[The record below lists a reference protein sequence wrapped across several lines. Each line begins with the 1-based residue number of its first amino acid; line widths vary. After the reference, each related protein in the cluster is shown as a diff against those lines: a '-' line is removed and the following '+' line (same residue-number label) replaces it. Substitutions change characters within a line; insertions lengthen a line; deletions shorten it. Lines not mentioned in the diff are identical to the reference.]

1 MLKNFFSHLNFERIS
16 LFLLFFSQVTKVKT
30 LDTYLVRKNQLF
42 ILNCKLSSHYLPRY
56 QFPLVQ
62 TKVLEVIQLAND
74 QRAVL
79 LEKTCCYGESGGQ
92 AGDRG
97 KISNL
102 DDIEIMEINDTQLD
116 AKNKNHVWHI
126 GTLNPHRKLEPG
138 SRVKVQFQ
146 VDRRIGLMQNHTG
159 THLLNCVLHQ
169 MFPFTR
175 QTSSSVMPNE
185 FKFEFIS
192 LNSNLGTDD
201 VLKIGKYDNNP
212 SFK

>member
-1 MLKNFFSHLNFERIS
+1 MIN
-16 LFLLFFSQVTKVKT
+16 
-30 LDTYLVRKNQLF
+30 
-42 ILNCKLSSHYLPRY
+42 
-56 QFPLVQ
+56 
-62 TKVLEVIQLAND
+62 LAND
-74 QRAVL
+74 QKAVL

-97 KISNL
+97 KISNM
-102 DDIEIMEINDTQLD
+102 DDIEIMDINDTQVD

-126 GTLNPHRKLEPG
+126 GTLNPHRTLEPG

-201 VLKIGKYDNNP
+201 VIKIGKYMYMIEIILLL
-212 SFK
+212 

>member
-1 MLKNFFSHLNFERIS
+1 MKFTELNIS
-16 LFLLFFSQVTKVKT
+16 SYYSL
-30 LDTYLVRKNQLF
+30 
-42 ILNCKLSSHYLPRY
+42 RY

-79 LEKTCCYGESGGQ
+79 LAKTCCYGESGGQ

-97 KISNL
+97 KISNM
-102 DDIEIMEINDTQLD
+102 DDIEIMEITDTQLD
-116 AKNKNHVWHI
+116 DDDAKNNNHHVWHI
-126 GTLNPHRKLEPG
+126 GTLKPHRKLEPG

-201 VLKIGKYDNNP
+201 VIKIGKYMYMIEIL
-212 SFK
+212 